1 MKPLELFVVYIDEKT
16 KETIKTKSGLE
27 LYVDTR
33 FNEFEHRTTEGE
45 VVAVPTKHET
55 GVKPGDTLYFHHL
68 VVLNDGQP
76 LTGEDKNYIV
86 KYSPDITINNQ
97 AIAYKSKEDG
107 SIHPLA
113 GWALLEPIEKKT
125 EQNEGQIELVKLKE
139 DPVTEGVISF
149 DTESLKEIGVSKGDV
164 VGFQKNIDYRIIIDG
179 KEYYRLPAERLLY
192 KVQHS

>member
-1 MKPLELFVVYIDEKT
+1 MKPLELFVVHIDEKT
-16 KETIKTKSGLE
+16 KDTIKTKSGLE

-45 VVAVPTKHET
+45 VVAVPSKYET
-55 GVKPGDTLYFHHL
+55 GVERGDTLYFHHL

-76 LTGEDKNYIV
+76 LTGVDKNYIV

-97 AIAYKSKEDG
+97 AIAYKSKKDNK
-107 SIHPLA
+107 IRPLA
-113 GWALLEPIEKKT
+113 GWVLLEPIEKDD
-125 EQNEGQIELVKLKE
+125 ERPEGYIEIVKLKE
-139 DPVTEGVISF
+139 DPVTEGVVSF
-149 DTESLKEIGVSKGDV
+149 DTDSLADLGVRKGDT